1 MTGLRDDKFVHL
13 VLDRTFVDPEGVRWI
28 VDFKLSRHEGADA
41 EAFLNREQERYRT
54 QLEIYAQV
62 MREFDPRPIRVGL
75 YFPLVPGWRE
85 WNPML

>member
-62 MREFDPRPIRVGL
+62 MREIDPRPIRVGL

-85 WNPML
+85 WSPAL